1 MYDNYTNVCY
11 GIGKQINLQVP
22 FMLQKAID
30 VATSAVNSGAIK
42 AADGVVVK
50 KVIVTA
56 CIASNT

>member
-1 MYDNYTNVCY
+1 MYNDYTNLCNC
-11 GIGKQINLQVP
+11 IGKRINLQVP

-50 KVIVTA
+50 KVITTA
-56 CIASNT
+56 

>member
-50 KVIVTA
+50 KVITTA
-56 CIASNT
+56 